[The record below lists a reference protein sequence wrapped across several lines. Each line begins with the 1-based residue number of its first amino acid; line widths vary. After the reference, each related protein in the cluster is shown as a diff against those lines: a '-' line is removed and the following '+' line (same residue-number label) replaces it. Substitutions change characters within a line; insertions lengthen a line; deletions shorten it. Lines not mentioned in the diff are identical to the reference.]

1 MLLRVQYISRKGF
14 RVCVKELYEAKYDPL
29 FISYIVLSG
38 KNFTAKKKKDFLR
51 YIFSYRL
58 LHVFVTQC
66 RDLLYAQASAQMD
79 GITSM
84 DTAI

>member
-1 MLLRVQYISRKGF
+1 MLLHVQYINRKRF

-38 KNFTAKKKKDFLR
+38 KNFTAKKNRFLR
-51 YIFSYRL
+51 YIIPYRL
-58 LHVFVTQC
+58 LFVIQC
-66 RDLLYAQASAQMD
+66 RDLYAQISVQMD

>member
-29 FISYIVLSG
+29 FISYIILSG
-38 KNFTAKKKKDFLR
+38 KDFTAKKNKDLIR
-51 YIFSYRL
+51 YIFPYRL
-58 LHVFVTQC
+58 LFVTQC
-66 RDLLYAQASAQMD
+66 RDLYAQTSVQMD

>member
-1 MLLRVQYISRKGF
+1 MLLHVQYISRKGF

-38 KNFTAKKKKDFLR
+38 KNFTTKKDFLR
-51 YIFSYRL
+51 YIFLYRL
-58 LHVFVTQC
+58 LFVTQC
-66 RDLLYAQASAQMD
+66 RDLYAQTSVQMD

>member
-1 MLLRVQYISRKGF
+1 MLLHVQYISRKGF

-38 KNFTAKKKKDFLR
+38 KNFTAKKRRFLR
-51 YIFSYRL
+51 YIFPYRL
-58 LHVFVTQC
+58 LFVTQC
-66 RDLLYAQASAQMD
+66 RDLYAQTSVQMD

>member
-1 MLLRVQYISRKGF
+1 MLLHVQYISRKGF

-38 KNFTAKKKKDFLR
+38 KNFTAKKKDFLR
-51 YIFSYRL
+51 YIFQYCL
-58 LHVFVTQC
+58 LFVTPC
-66 RDLLYAQASAQMD
+66 RDLYAQISVQMD

>member
-1 MLLRVQYISRKGF
+1 MLLHVQYISRKGF

-38 KNFTAKKKKDFLR
+38 KSAKKKKEDFLR
-51 YIFSYRL
+51 YIFPYRL
-58 LHVFVTQC
+58 FFVTQC
-66 RDLLYAQASAQMD
+66 RDLYAQTFVQMD